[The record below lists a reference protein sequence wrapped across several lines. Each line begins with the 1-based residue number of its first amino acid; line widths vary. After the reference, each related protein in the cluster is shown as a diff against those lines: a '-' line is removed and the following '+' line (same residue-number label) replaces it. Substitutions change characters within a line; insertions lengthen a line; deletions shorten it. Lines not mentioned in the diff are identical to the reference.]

1 MPRPAIPQARIDEAH
16 RLHARGM
23 GVSEAATAA
32 GVSRSTVRERPSA
45 ASHNP
50 TIFLAPSG
58 AIAVEIPSVLAEGRS
73 HTVEIP
79 LTLAGLS
86 LLKKVL
92 VDRQRQARPTVGM
105 MASPVASDIARFMAQ
120 RDREDRA
127 NAKANAQAVTEKY
140 KLEDIDLEL

>member
-1 MPRPAIPQARIDEAH
+1 MSRSPVPQERIDEAN
-16 RLHARGM
+16 RLAASGM
-23 GVSEAATAA
+23 TVSEAAAAA
-32 GVSRSTVRERPSA
+32 GVSRTAVRDRQFAPSE
-45 ASHNP
+45 NP

-86 LLKKVL
+86 LLKKIL
-92 VDRQRQARPTVGM
+92 VDRQRAVRPTIGM
-105 MASPVASDIARFMAQ
+105 MASPVASDIAAFLAK

-127 NAKANAQAVTEKY
+127 NAKANAEAIAQRYA
-140 KLEDIDLEL
+140 LEDIELEL

>member
-1 MPRPAIPQARIDEAH
+1 MPRPAIPQERIDEAH
-16 RLHARGM
+16 RLQASGLS
-23 GVSEAATAA
+23 VSEAASAVGIA
-32 GVSRSTVRERPSA
+32 RSTIRERAPMV
-45 ASHNP
+45 SHNP
-50 TIFLAPSG
+50 TVFLAPSG
-58 AIAVEIPSVLAEGRS
+58 AIALEIPSVLAEGRS

-105 MASPVASDIARFMAQ
+105 MASPVASDIAKFMAQ

-127 NAKANAQAVTEKY
+127 NAKANARAVTEKY
-140 KLEDIDLEL
+140 RLEDIDLEL